1 MCRLKKTFDFCHL
14 FVTLSIIQVIQS
26 LNFCTGHSTCYPRC
40 KTLIHA
46 NPGKRKKHIIR
57 YGVWEPWSMMSEYKL
72 PLLNEEGF
80 FMVHYHK
87 QGCSVSDFLNR
98 VMLVN
103 TSPDMGDK
111 PPNFQKPDSLHLPCI
126 ISLHVYIKPVL
137 HGCTSHVEHNCPAHR
152 YMCAIS
158 RSICSCWS

>member
-1 MCRLKKTFDFCHL
+1 
-14 FVTLSIIQVIQS
+14 
-26 LNFCTGHSTCYPRC
+26 
-40 KTLIHA
+40 
-46 NPGKRKKHIIR
+46 
-57 YGVWEPWSMMSEYKL
+57 MSEYKL

-80 FMVHYHK
+80 FMVYYHK

-126 ISLHVYIKPVL
+126 IFLHVYIKPVYL
-137 HGCTSHVEHNCPAHR
+137 SCGAQLSSTQIYVCYIQIYLFLLILDLKGRHWQTDSLTSMELSTEIRESQVCHLTKQQTDGA
-152 YMCAIS
+152 
-158 RSICSCWS
+158 